1 MNSDYEKNEKETK
14 EYLERIIS
22 VYFKEFL
29 NKFDSI
35 YRIINLN

>member
-1 MNSDYEKNEKETK
+1 MSEHEKDENSIKENLEK
-14 EYLERIIS
+14 IVS

-35 YRIINLN
+35 NI